1 MTLSEFKAWFEG
13 FTEGM
18 DAAPD
23 EKQWDRIKA
32 RVKEIDGVHVTR
44 TVYLDHYVPPYR
56 PYWTTLSC
64 RGVGASDG
72 IGNIAFNGTGGLE
85 GDGGIEFN
93 SHSAMLSLGKA
104 EYASSSPRSTS

>member
-32 RVKEIDGVHVTR
+32 RVKDIDGVAVTR
-44 TVYLDHYVPPYR
+44 TVFVDRYVTPYR
-56 PYWTTLSC
+56 PYWTGLDVFGATAIGS
-64 RGVGASDG
+64 GNTSFVAGKSVGET
-72 IGNIAFNGTGGLE
+72 FE
-85 GDGGIEFN
+85 
-93 SHSAMLSLGKA
+93 SHNAMLDLGKA
-104 EYASSSPRSTS
+104 EYSAALSPRSIC